1 MLYLQS
7 VDERIND
14 AAIDF
19 KYLIERGYTRNA
31 ALKIVA
37 NRYGLDRDGQMA
49 IYRSIYPQHVSHSI
63 FRKKVGRNDIRG
75 MKLAI
80 DWYNVLITVD
90 SGVHSGALYLG
101 TDGFIRDIR
110 GIHGKIGLLRD
121 IVDTISSITA
131 FLSKVKPR
139 ELVIYLEKNI
149 SRSGEMA
156 KILPEIFSRF
166 DLSIDRIA
174 LTKTVD
180 KELISEKEIVA
191 TSDSVIL
198 GKVGRAIDLAS
209 EVLDSLEKEVKA
221 YYFPLD

>member
-7 VDERIND
+7 VDERINE

-19 KYLIERGYTRNA
+19 KYLIERGYTRNV

-63 FRKKVGRNDIRG
+63 FRKKAGRSDIRS

-90 SGVHSGALYLG
+90 SGVHSDALYLG

-121 IVDTISSITA
+121 IVDTISLITA

-156 KILPEIFSRF
+156 KILPEIFSTF

-209 EVLDSLEKEVKA
+209 EVLDSLERKVKA